1 MWRDVVA
8 VKRQFKDMQSS
19 MKTDINKMRYDILG
33 MNRDVVHACGSVSSS
48 VNKASRQ
55 DEATQMQVGREC
67 TDLKSQLNAAKMQ
80 FESARAEIGQRDQR
94 IQQLMHEIKTLED
107 RCMHA
112 ETQAAQAQRMNDE
125 IERLQQA
132 LRDIAHAVVQ
142 DAEVAPD
149 LGDMGHLHLSQM
161 SAGNMSA
168 SMPPRSPKRVRAN
181 PAMAEGTISAV
192 QAALHKYQ
200 LLLHDLQVKLQS
212 NGDAHAATKKQ
223 LDHTEHTNQLI
234 TNKLS
239 ELTEKMDATNYQLS
253 ELCKERDSLQK
264 TLENIRS
271 EKFSIERGKSE
282 LNSIVD
288 SLNVDY
294 EKLQHHNAKMQKL
307 IDSLDEE
314 KKFVE
319 LELQRTI
326 KDKEILEMN
335 LR

>member
-1 MWRDVVA
+1 
-8 VKRQFKDMQSS
+8 
-19 MKTDINKMRYDILG
+19 
-33 MNRDVVHACGSVSSS
+33 
-48 VNKASRQ
+48 
-55 DEATQMQVGREC
+55 MQVERDC
-67 TDLKSQLNAAKMQ
+67 TDLKSQLNASRAQ
-80 FESARAEIGQRDQR
+80 YDNARVEIGQRDHR
-94 IQQLMHEIKTLED
+94 IQQLIHEIKTLED
-107 RCMHA
+107 RCVHA

-125 IERLQQA
+125 VERLQQA

-149 LGDMGHLHLSQM
+149 LGDLGHLHLSQG
-161 SAGNMSA
+161 ATNMNA
-168 SMPPRSPKRVRAN
+168 SMGPPPRSPKRTRAN
-181 PAMAEGTISAV
+181 PALAEGTISAV

-212 NGDAHAATKKQ
+212 NSDSHTNTRKQ
-223 LDHTEHTNQLI
+223 LDGAEHTNQLL
-234 TNKLS
+234 TSKLT
-239 ELTEKMDATNYQLS
+239 ELTEKLDATNIQLS

-294 EKLQHHNAKMQKL
+294 EKLQHHNAKLQKL

-319 LELQRTI
+319 LELQRTS